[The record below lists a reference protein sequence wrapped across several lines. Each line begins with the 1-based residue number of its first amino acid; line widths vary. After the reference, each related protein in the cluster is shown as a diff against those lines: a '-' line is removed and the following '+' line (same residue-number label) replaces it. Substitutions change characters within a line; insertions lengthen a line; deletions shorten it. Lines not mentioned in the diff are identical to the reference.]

1 MAKQE
6 EVQYI
11 DLNNQTKIAYIDCG
25 DNKKETL
32 LFIHGLANYL
42 WVWKWNIASLQEKYR
57 CIAIDLPG
65 NGFSSRGDY
74 PYSIEYF
81 TDTVH
86 QFIDALNLKQVSLV
100 GHSMGGQIALQFAL
114 KYGSTINKLILSAPA
129 GFEYYSP
136 HDATLFKAAISFG
149 NFLAMDE
156 THISQSI
163 NSSFYRHEKIASE
176 IISDL
181 NSIIQSNDRI
191 LYRKMLELCIDSMLD
206 KQVFKHL
213 KEINNKTL
221 VFFGEN
227 DQLIPNRFL
236 HPVTT
241 KEIAE
246 KGAKQMK
253 HAEVMTFKNTG
264 HFVHIEQAELVN
276 SKIVQFMGAE

>member
-1 MAKQE
+1 
-6 EVQYI
+6 
-11 DLNNQTKIAYIDCG
+11 
-25 DNKKETL
+25 
-32 LFIHGLANYL
+32 
-42 WVWKWNIASLQEKYR
+42 
-57 CIAIDLPG
+57 
-65 NGFSSRGDY
+65 
-74 PYSIEYF
+74 
-81 TDTVH
+81 
-86 QFIDALNLKQVSLV
+86 
-100 GHSMGGQIALQFAL
+100 
-114 KYGSTINKLILSAPA
+114 
-129 GFEYYSP
+129 
-136 HDATLFKAAISFG
+136 
-149 NFLAMDE
+149 
-156 THISQSI
+156 
-163 NSSFYRHEKIASE
+163 
-176 IISDL
+176 
-181 NSIIQSNDRI
+181 
-191 LYRKMLELCIDSMLD
+191 MLD